1 MSMGIDEDNIK
12 VGNYN
17 APRMRDGKG
26 EPQAKCAAPKRSV
39 ALNSPT
45 LMACVWYVR
54 IRGMPKI
61 FIMLK

>member
-1 MSMGIDEDNIK
+1 MKDNIK
-12 VGNYN
+12 VRNYN
-17 APRMRDGKG
+17 APCMRDGKD

-45 LMACVWYVR
+45 LMARVWYVC

-61 FIMLK
+61 FIILK